1 MEEKLE
7 VASFVVSIIAL
18 VASWLAI
25 RNDRKIAET
34 DIRADICG
42 RIFDDYLIDEIPRA
56 RAKIRFDSADGKIK
70 NSNAL
75 CDVISDMLYA
85 ALFYKYID
93 SSFYR
98 ELTEKCQEL
107 EDLLLMESD
116 KKHIEEDD
124 QKRVLHEIQEN
135 MEKVYHLIDAKKVG
149 NSSH

>member
-1 MEEKLE
+1 MKDWSAPFTERGFLLYNEKNWFIIRWM
-7 VASFVVSIIAL
+7 ASL
-18 VASWLAI
+18 C
-25 RNDRKIAET
+25 KIL
-34 DIRADICG
+34 ICLKRACLG
-42 RIFDDYLIDEIPRA
+42 KVLI
-56 RAKIRFDSADGKIK
+56 
-70 NSNAL
+70 
-75 CDVISDMLYA
+75 A

-116 KKHIEEDD
+116 KKHIEGDD
-124 QKRVLHEIQEN
+124 QKRVLHEIQEK